1 MRIDVYEV
9 LGFGLARISQFK
21 IKKSSKAED
30 FLFDFPY
37 RNIVLIK
44 VNCPIVEE
52 ATGLFSYRT
61 HYFKCNTSQS

>member
-21 IKKSSKAED
+21 IKKSSALED

-44 VNCPIVEE
+44 VNCPDSSIKKK
-52 ATGLFSYRT
+52 LP
-61 HYFKCNTSQS
+61 

>member
-21 IKKSSKAED
+21 IKKSSALED

-37 RNIVLIK
+37 RNIVVIK
-44 VNCPIVEE
+44 VNCP
-52 ATGLFSYRT
+52 FSCITKRLLQQPPLL
-61 HYFKCNTSQS
+61 N

>member
-44 VNCPIVEE
+44 VNCPYTLIRKGDYPVV
-52 ATGLFSYRT
+52 
-61 HYFKCNTSQS
+61 K

>member
-21 IKKSSKAED
+21 IKKSSKEED

-44 VNCPIVEE
+44 VNCAYTLIRKGDYPVV
-52 ATGLFSYRT
+52 
-61 HYFKCNTSQS
+61 K

>member
-30 FLFDFPY
+30 FFFDFPY

-44 VNCPIVEE
+44 VNCPYTLIRKGDYPVV
-52 ATGLFSYRT
+52 
-61 HYFKCNTSQS
+61 K